1 MQKIN
6 IHNYEAFL
14 LDYLEG
20 NLNENDLQELKTFA
34 VLHSELEIDLSNNE
48 LPSVSDKKI
57 IFENKLNLIK
67 TEEDIYNEDLLNY
80 VEGNL
85 SENNKL
91 SFELQIASNNQLQ
104 KELEAYKKTNLNI
117 TKENVAFN
125 SKSLIKS
132 EDDLILNNVALNY
145 IENNLDT
152 AEKVNFEKELKANLN
167 LQKEVSLLQKTKLI
181 ADTSVI
187 YPNKSALEKETKII
201 VLFNFRRIT
210 AIAASLLFLIS
221 LSFVLYR
228 NYNTS
233 TKIGTSLANNL
244 KNKST
249 FFISKN
255 KSQDSLNKN
264 NTHTNS
270 SQNLI
275 ANKTNPVIKN
285 NHTYTTVVTHTV
297 KLNNTNNPIAN
308 NSTNQKDSSS
318 IISTNTNT
326 AIAITSNTITTA
338 VDFSDL
344 KPVTLLAVEDD
355 NDATNP
361 TPETPQK
368 NNFWKR
374 AVKVANQLNGLGVKA
389 VKGDEKNKN
398 NYLLAFNSI
407 SVEKK

>member
-57 IFENKLNLIK
+57 IFKNKLNLIK